1 MADHDYLPLTVPGN
15 SLLCPVCYF
24 DILWVFTHP
33 AHQYDNSNKRI
44 RLDLHIS
51 KLETCV
57 YKAYNSLTVLT
68 FNLLL
73 VLSNAQMKI
82 ILVKLTY

>member
-51 KLETCV
+51 KLET
-57 YKAYNSLTVLT
+57 KLSIQFSNSLLT
-68 FNLLL
+68 FN
-73 VLSNAQMKI
+73 
-82 ILVKLTY
+82 